1 MLARCL
7 PTIMP
12 RLNDHAISEVAL
24 AWAAAGLTRIDP
36 ALPPFRSPHHSASL
50 AALIGGGSGMP
61 QPGEVALA
69 HRGALF
75 LDELGE
81 FPVHLLGALRQPM
94 EEGRVVVARKSASV
108 EFKTEF
114 QLVAATNP
122 CPCGYEGDRL
132 RPCTC
137 PPGALARYRRRLSGP
152 LLDRF
157 DMRIRVPRVESTAMG
172 GRPGE
177 SSELVLTRVVEAR
190 LRQLARG
197 KLNSRLTRGLLD
209 GVKWG
214 AEVNA
219 LLEAAM
225 SSSQLTARGWDRVRR
240 IAVTIADLAGSD
252 IVESEHLM
260 EALAYR
266 GVA

>member
-1 MLARCL
+1 
-7 PTIMP
+7 MP
-12 RLNDHAISEVAL
+12 R
-24 AWAAAGLTRIDP
+24 
-36 ALPPFRSPHHSASL
+36 
-50 AALIGGGSGMP
+50 
-61 QPGEVALA
+61 PGEVALA

-157 DMRIRVPRVESTAMG
+157 DMRIRVPRVESTAMA